1 MIGWLGSWSPAHPA
15 PALPWRG
22 QQSVPREV
30 TLRAVEGELRLVQR
44 PVDALAS
51 LRRRPVVMLGRTVL
65 ADGDLTAVAE
75 GSALDVTAMFTA
87 GTATRFGLRVLGS
100 ASGPVQVGYDTT
112 NATLYVDR
120 GDPGGAAYAALPA
133 ALGRLTMRMVLD
145 VSSIEVFAGS
155 GGNGEVAIT
164 VQLPPD
170 ALRTLEAWAVGG
182 AASLERLEAW
192 HLRSYRE
199 G

>member
-1 MIGWLGSWSPAHPA
+1 
-15 PALPWRG
+15 
-22 QQSVPREV
+22 
-30 TLRAVEGELRLVQR
+30 
-44 PVDALAS
+44 
-51 LRRRPVVMLGRTVL
+51 
-65 ADGDLTAVAE
+65 
-75 GSALDVTAMFTA
+75 
-87 GTATRFGLRVLGS
+87 
-100 ASGPVQVGYDTT
+100 
-112 NATLYVDR
+112 
-120 GDPGGAAYAALPA
+120 
-133 ALGRLTMRMVLD
+133 MRMVLD